1 MSDSFNAIV
10 AQDNDGKAVASLKQ
24 ITLADLPDEPVL
36 VDVAYSTL
44 NYKDGLA
51 VSGAAPICRKLPL
64 ICGIDLAGTV
74 VESVDPAYQPGD
86 RILVN
91 GYGMSETFDGG
102 YSQKQRVKPEW
113 IVRVPQNMELEE
125 TMALGT
131 AGYTSM
137 LCVLALQDAGV
148 QPGDGPMLV
157 TGAAGGVGSVAVSL
171 LSSLG
176 YEVHA
181 STGRVDTEGD
191 FLRKL
196 GAAHL
201 VPRQELSRDSKP
213 LEKEI
218 WAGVVDT
225 VGDKVLATAIAQT
238 RYEGTVTACGL
249 AGGAGLPT
257 SVMPFIL
264 RGVTLRGIDSVM
276 ASQARRQRA
285 WDALAELIDREQ
297 LREIYRVVP
306 MSDIPEL
313 ASKIVKGEVRGRI
326 VVDVNA

>member
-1 MSDSFNAIV
+1 MTDIFNAIV
-10 AQDNDGKAVASLKQ
+10 AEDVDGKAVASLKQ
-24 ITLADLPDEPVL
+24 IGLADLPDEPVL
-36 VDVAYSTL
+36 VEVAYSTI

-51 VSGAAPICRKLPL
+51 ITGASPICRKLPL

-74 VESVDPAYQPGD
+74 LESTDTAYSAGD
-86 RILVN
+86 RVLVN

-102 YSQKQRVKPEW
+102 YTQKQRIKPEW
-113 IVRVPQNMELEE
+113 IVRVPESISLQEA
-125 TMALGT
+125 MALGT

-137 LCVLALQDAGV
+137 LCVLGLQDGGV
-148 QPGDGPMLV
+148 QPGDGPILV

-181 STGRVDTEGD
+181 STGRVDSQGD
-191 FLRKL
+191 FLKGL
-196 GAAHL
+196 GASAL
-201 VPRQELSRDSKP
+201 VPRDDLARDCRP
-213 LEKEI
+213 MERET

-225 VGDKVLATAIAQT
+225 VGDKVLATSIAQT
-238 RYEGTVTACGL
+238 RYEGVVAACGL
-249 AGGAGLPT
+249 AGGVALPT
-257 SVMPFIL
+257 TVMPFIL

-285 WDALAELIDREQ
+285 WDALAQVMNREHLAELS
-297 LREIYRVVP
+297 VTVP
-306 MSDIPEL
+306 MTEVPAL
-313 ASKIVKGEVRGRI
+313 APKILAGEVAGRL